1 MRIHISIYNHGR
13 GTGEGSDR
21 KSVDRVPKTMPEKS
35 AIPEGKGTPSG
46 FQNGGKKA
54 RKTSQGHPAV
64 AEEKKGRKRSV
75 NERPHMSKPGL
86 SCERGCENQEMRVYE
101 LHEKKLGK
109 GVVKRAGIT

>member
-1 MRIHISIYNHGR
+1 MVGALGKGAS
-13 GTGEGSDR
+13 GTPVHR
-21 KSVDRVPKTMPEKS
+21 APKTMPEKS
-35 AIPEGKGTPSG
+35 AIPEGQGAPSG
-46 FQNGGKKA
+46 LQNGGKKA

>member
-1 MRIHISIYNHGR
+1 MVGALGKGATANQVR
-13 GTGEGSDR
+13 
-21 KSVDRVPKTMPEKS
+21 RVPKTMPEKS
-35 AIPEGKGTPSG
+35 AIPEGKGAPSG
-46 FQNGGKKA
+46 SQNGGKKA

-86 SCERGCENQEMRVYE
+86 SCEMGCENQEMRVYE

-109 GVVKRAGIT
+109 EVVKWAGIT